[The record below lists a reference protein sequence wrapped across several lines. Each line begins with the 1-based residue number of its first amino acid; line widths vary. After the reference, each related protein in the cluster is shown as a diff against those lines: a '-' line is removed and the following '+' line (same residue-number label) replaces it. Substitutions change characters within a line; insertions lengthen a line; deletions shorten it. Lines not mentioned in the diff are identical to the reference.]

1 MSTED
6 GWTDDRWIERKGQRK
21 AGEEGGKKNKESR
34 AGQNKEGKR
43 KREGRQAGRHLDRQ
57 KKRLKSIC

>member
-21 AGEEGGKKNKESR
+21 AGKKGE
-34 AGQNKEGKR
+34 KR
-43 KREGRQAGRHLDRQ
+43 TKKVEVAKIKREREKGKTGRQTFG
-57 KKRLKSIC
+57 